1 MFKNFVLIAS
11 AKSQSLRGASHQP
24 ALMGCCSY
32 WTKPDYWCSY
42 LFCLTSVRTLLFW
55 SDVLVVGRVVSL
67 EKCKSSGLGR
77 SERWEDSKV
86 ARSEG

>member
-1 MFKNFVLIAS
+1 M
-11 AKSQSLRGASHQP
+11 
-24 ALMGCCSY
+24 
-32 WTKPDYWCSY
+32 
-42 LFCLTSVRTLLFW
+42 
-55 SDVLVVGRVVSL
+55 VGRVVSL